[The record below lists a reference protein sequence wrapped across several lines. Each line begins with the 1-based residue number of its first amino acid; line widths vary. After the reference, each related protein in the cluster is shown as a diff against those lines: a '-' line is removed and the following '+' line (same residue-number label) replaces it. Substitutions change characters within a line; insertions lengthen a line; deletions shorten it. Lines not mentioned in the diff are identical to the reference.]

1 LEHESNGKDGAA
13 SHSLNI
19 AFVRPTLTFPLQGN
33 YFISV
38 SPKIYDYLEKEENPD
53 ISEYR
58 GYVDLLLK
66 IGERDGW
73 QLATTLR
80 KGTRPEAYSV
90 QLDAS
95 FPLKNA
101 IFGNLGGYLH
111 LQYFNGYGE
120 SLIDY
125 NERVRPQFR
134 IGLMITR

>member
-1 LEHESNGKDGAA
+1 M
-13 SHSLNI
+13 
-19 AFVRPTLTFPLQGN
+19 RPTLTFALEGD

-53 ISEYR
+53 IAEYR
-58 GYVDLLLK
+58 GYMDLLLK
-66 IGERDGW
+66 IGERDGL
-73 QLATTLR
+73 QLASTLR
-80 KGTRPEAYSV
+80 KGTRSHAYSV

-95 FPLKNA
+95 YPLRKPT
-101 IFGNLGGYLH
+101 FGNLGGYLH

-125 NERVRPQFR
+125 NRHVRPQFR